1 MIIRIYSDM
10 EISYSVHSS
19 QTMYYK
25 GEPRMYCK
33 GEPSTSGSICDETMI
48 FSEHTT
54 YLSSSMIRLSSY
66 VSKVENWSV
75 HTTWTCA
82 NIKCSHTYLYCRV
95 SLFILL
101 SFFLK
106 LPPLIVCLLTS
117 LESHLATGSKGH
129 WRCSFPWTVVQ
140 ASATVR
146 GISWGRSGKD
156 RGNQVRIGEIRQGKG
171 RSDKDRRDQVR

>member
-19 QTMYYK
+19 QNMYCK

-48 FSEHTT
+48 FSENTT

-95 SLFILL
+95 SLFYSFIVL
-101 SFFLK
+101 SQTPAANSMSANLPWVASYDRLERSLALFF
-106 LPPLIVCLLTS
+106 PLNRRP
-117 LESHLATGSKGH
+117 GFGH
-129 WRCSFPWTVVQ
+129 
-140 ASATVR
+140 SA
-146 GISWGRSGKD
+146 
-156 RGNQVRIGEIRQGKG
+156 GNQLREVRQG
-171 RSDKDRRDQVR
+171 